1 MKGAGGGLAASRTT
15 AEQSLKNPPATAF
28 SLPRTLQQEGRTS
41 QRPGRFLKK
50 SPQFLEPLSS
60 DRVIR

>member
-41 QRPGRFLKK
+41 Q
-50 SPQFLEPLSS
+50 FLEPLSS
-60 DRVIR
+60 DRVTR